1 MRRTLLVVTRPANL
15 NAALRTFRG
24 PRLRILEA
32 QTGLAALLLC
42 ACRQVDLAIMDM
54 EAPGMDWPK
63 LIGKLSAAFPALPV
77 LGITSRD
84 DTAALSARI
93 REALESPATRKQP
106 GAETV
111 TSEQISR
118 SA

>member
-15 NAALRTFRG
+15 NAALRRFRG
-24 PRLRILEA
+24 PGLRVLEA

-42 ACRQVDLAIMDM
+42 ACRPVDLAVMDM

-63 LIGKLSAAFPALPV
+63 LVGKLSAAFPALPV

-84 DTAALSARI
+84 DAAELSERI
-93 REALESPATRKQP
+93 REALDAPARRKQP
-106 GAETV
+106 AAEPASSGRV
-111 TSEQISR
+111 SR